1 MPWMYNSLHLYPYI
15 SKFKI
20 ALVQIIWPLSGII
33 VVLNE
38 HKFNLDW
45 YQNKYNINI
54 KNYYN
59 SSVPKYILVKILT
72 QFFIQRGSQNYQYYF
87 KYLVRLFSYHLTIL
101 QSPST
106 KLLRKPINGLYHFK
120 WLVVIDLSMLDKN
133 GSINGLQNNMIR

>member
-101 QSPST
+101 QSS
-106 KLLRKPINGLYHFK
+106 LYRDFS
-120 WLVVIDLSMLDKN
+120 D
-133 GSINGLQNNMIR
+133 QTIRQALIKYLFLFNFFVLN